1 MENAPARGCAFGD
14 YDNDGNMDI
23 AVNCINAIRSYSIAR
38 PPCIA
43 TGSRS
48 NLSELSPTAPA

>member
-23 AVNCINAIRSYSIAR
+23 AVNCINSIPQLLRCDVHLASQLDQDQAGR
-38 PPCIA
+38 D
-43 TGSRS
+43 
-48 NLSELSPTAPA
+48 